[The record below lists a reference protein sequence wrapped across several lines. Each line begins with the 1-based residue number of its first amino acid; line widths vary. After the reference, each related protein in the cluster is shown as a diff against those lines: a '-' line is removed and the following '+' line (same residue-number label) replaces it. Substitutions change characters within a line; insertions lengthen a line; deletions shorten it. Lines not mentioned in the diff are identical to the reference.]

1 MADLHQTTGSRRKGN
16 KRRIRRTGI
25 RIDMTP
31 MVDVAFLLLTFFMVT
46 TAFRRPQ
53 TIEITIPADKES
65 RREVRVQE
73 SNLMQVMI
81 NRDQRFYIKPGRDDI
96 RPVDKFL
103 LFAQMTG
110 EIKNNIEIQ
119 KGVSVKDR
127 NRLILVFKMHPQ
139 SPYEQLVFVLDELN
153 RSVDSLNKY
162 YGLNQPAEK
171 LVPRFTF
178 VPMNSADM
186 QMLEK
191 VNAGKP

>member
-1 MADLHQTTGSRRKGN
+1 MADLNQITDSRRKGK

-65 RREVRVQE
+65 RKEVRVQE
-73 SNLMQVMI
+73 SNLMQVLI
-81 NRDQRFYIKPGRDDI
+81 SREQRFFVKPGNADI
-96 RPVDKFL
+96 RQVDKSSL
-103 LFAQMTG
+103 YAQMTG
-110 EIKNNIEIQ
+110 EIKKNIETQ
-119 KGVSVKDR
+119 TGVSVKDR
-127 NRLILVFKMHPQ
+127 NKLILVFKMHPQ

-153 RSVDSLNKY
+153 RSVDSLNMY

-191 VNAGKP
+191 VNAVKP